1 MENLAE
7 NKTKEKI
14 SKVTSLFLLLIILIS
29 LGVSLYYN
37 MTLQEQINKRDFLIE
52 KLTRRDSIL
61 NKIMNIKYDSI
72 SKSIS
77 YSYRTRDGKILK
89 YNELAVELDKSIE
102 DYKEI
107 AQKHKLIVEQNNQ
120 NINDYNSLS
129 KSFDLLTQDH
139 YKLIEKYNSLVG
151 EYNEMVKRQTQ
162 LDNRFNQVADSLSS
176 FKTVIKLIQSNYP
189 IDFKINRDG
198 TIKKIS
204 IKAEQLDSAL
214 ILLPYFRNR
223 LKLDKG
229 KNIWLIKTG
238 Q

>member
-7 NKTKEKI
+7 NKTKERI
-14 SKVTSLFLLLIILIS
+14 SKVTSSFLLLLILIS

-52 KLTRRDSIL
+52 KLTQRDSIL

-89 YNELAVELDKSIE
+89 YNELSVELDKSLE
-102 DYKEI
+102 DYNKI
-107 AQKHKLIVEQNNQ
+107 AEKHKSIVDQNNQ

-129 KSFDLLTQDH
+129 KSFNSLTQDH
-139 YKLIEKYNSLVG
+139 TKLIEKYNSLVG
-151 EYNEMVKRQTQ
+151 EYNELAERKTK
-162 LDNRFNQVADSLSS
+162 LSNSFNQVTDSLSS

-189 IDFKINRDG
+189 IDFKINQDG
-198 TIKKIS
+198 TIKEIS

-223 LKLDKG
+223 LKLDKD
-229 KNIWLIKTG
+229 KKVWSIKTG